1 MYKSGDK
8 YFSTYEETGS
18 AMNQFIDDYY
28 NDMLSFAKSEG
39 GVAGYGYRPNT
50 GYLSPE
56 HAYFNAYMGKE
67 ITSAMYS
74 CDNIYT
80 AMGSRPYAHEG
91 VRIAYEL
98 ASYGMTDATNATAMG
113 LDTTNATE
121 GEEFFVGAGAGIT
134 QEGNIG
140 PSFTMPLGEFR
151 EPWKELDFAFDYG
164 LGLQALEHKDD
175 DTIQYKAYAEKMA
188 MNFSDLIDRTL
199 QRPIYMRQ
207 PLGKDI
213 YGNTVETSLNS
224 IYRCIASGS
233 EVGAE
238 YTVNGRTYTIDED
251 HITPFGGAGARQ
263 AVTGAT
269 GQVQKSDFETF
280 RGNNAGTQQAHAH
293 TENALDGQVIN
304 LEGGVMQLGDLKKLK
319 MLCQVNWSD
328 MANPN
333 NKAIIV
339 SPVIQYKLGALMLAN
354 NVHLG
359 QEYASKDF
367 NGVKLMPG
375 REAGYNMNTFEG
387 LPLLMDGNV
396 AFNFTTRRPS
406 AIESGPVTILDFDH
420 IWMSTVTPIE
430 LFTVNNPLLNTRYQ
444 ERNLMHMRCETR
456 IDSFMGSGRI
466 VNIANDS

>member
-1 MYKSGDK
+1 MVRAQMYKSGDK

-28 NDMLSFAKSEG
+28 NDMLSFAKSEN

-50 GYLSPE
+50 GYLSPD

-98 ASYGMTDATNATAMG
+98 ASYGMTTKDKAMEMGVATQ
-113 LDTTNATE
+113 DSTE
-121 GEEFFVGAGAGIT
+121 TEFFVGAGAGIT
-134 QEGNIG
+134 QEGPIG
-140 PSFTMPLGEFR
+140 PNYTMPLGEFR

-199 QRPIYMRQ
+199 QRPIYMKQ

-233 EVGAE
+233 EVGKT
-238 YTVNGRTYTIDED
+238 YNGVTLTAD
-251 HITPFGGAGARQ
+251 HITPFGGATDRGN
-263 AVTGAT
+263 TGV
-269 GQVQKSDFETF
+269 VQKSDFETF
-280 RGNNAGTQQAHAH
+280 RTHTISNGN
-293 TENALDGQVIN
+293 ENALDGQVVD

-396 AFNFTTRRPS
+396 AFNFQSRRPS
-406 AIESGPVTILDFDH
+406 AVESGPLTILDFDH

-456 IDSFMGSGRI
+456 VDSFMGSGRI